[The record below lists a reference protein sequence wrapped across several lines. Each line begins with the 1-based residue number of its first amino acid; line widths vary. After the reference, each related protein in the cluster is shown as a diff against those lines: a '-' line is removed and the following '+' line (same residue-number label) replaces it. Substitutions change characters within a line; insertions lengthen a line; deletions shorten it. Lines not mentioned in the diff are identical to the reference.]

1 MPIPVVPSIT
11 LVERMRT
18 AGPDISDLGAELD
31 PANSV
36 AEVFQT
42 QSQGPTAF
50 QLHVFVRFRGS
61 SKWQNVNTPYHSVN
75 LVLLLP

>member
-1 MPIPVVPSIT
+1 MPSNT
-11 LVERMRT
+11 LVERMWT
-18 AGPDISDLGAELD
+18 AGPDVSDFGAELD
-31 PANSV
+31 PGNSV

>member
-1 MPIPVVPSIT
+1 MPSKT
-11 LVERMRT
+11 LVERMWT
-18 AGPDISDLGAELD
+18 AGSDISDLGAELD

-42 QSQGPTAF
+42 QSQGPTVI
-50 QLHVFVRFRGS
+50 QLHVFVQIPGS
-61 SKWQNVNTPYHSVN
+61 GKWQDVNTPYHSVN

>member
-1 MPIPVVPSIT
+1 MPSKT
-11 LVERMRT
+11 LVERMWT

-42 QSQGPTAF
+42 QSQGPTVI
-50 QLHVFVRFRGS
+50 QLHVFVQIPGS
-61 SKWQNVNTPYHSVN
+61 GKWQDVNTPYHSVN